1 MKLDTSNMKDG
12 VFKIKTKKTGA
23 SIVVPIH
30 PIVKDVIDSNFGNLP
45 KVTAADFNIHIKTIC
60 QICEIDYLVY
70 GKLLTSLKRKK
81 VGYYKYQLI
90 SSHVCRRSM
99 VSNLKGKFRRSF
111 NGCRWLEVG

>member
-45 KVTAADFNIHIKTIC
+45 PK
-60 QICEIDYLVY
+60 
-70 GKLLTSLKRKK
+70 
-81 VGYYKYQLI
+81 
-90 SSHVCRRSM
+90 
-99 VSNLKGKFRRSF
+99 
-111 NGCRWLEVG
+111 